1 MNTNTPELTTERLLL
16 RAFTQDDLHAFY
28 EIFSDQEVNTYL
40 PWYPLTSLVE
50 AEQMLKDQYL
60 RIYEEEKG
68 YAYAICFKSDNLPIG
83 YLNVDIEEPYDMGY
97 GLRKEFWHQGIVTEA
112 GQAVIEQLQQ
122 DGIPY
127 ITATHDINNPRSG
140 AVMKKL
146 GLSYQYTYEEQW
158 QPKNYKVSFRLYQRN
173 LDNDIERCCQKYWEQ
188 STVHYIE

>member
-28 EIFSDQEVNTYL
+28 EIFSDLEVNTYL
-40 PWYPLTSLVE
+40 PWYPLASLTE
-50 AEQMLKDQYL
+50 AEQMLKEQYL

-68 YAYAICFKSDNLPIG
+68 YAYAICLKSDNLPIG
-83 YLNVDIEEPYDMGY
+83 YLNVAIEEPHDMGY

-127 ITATHDINNPRSG
+127 ITATHDVQNSRSG